1 MISNSF
7 SYDVFYVHIKIM
19 FCFSLRKHSWFW
31 LIVRRRV
38 FFDSP
43 SFGALALA
51 SLLVND
57 PKKELVECEGNA
69 NSHKHP

>member
-7 SYDVFYVHIKIM
+7 FYDVFYVHIKIM
-19 FCFSLRKHSWFW
+19 LCFSLRKHSWFW
-31 LIVRRRV
+31 LIVRRV
-38 FFDSP
+38 FFDSH

-51 SLLVND
+51 RLLVND
-57 PKKELVECEGNA
+57 PKKELVEWGGNA